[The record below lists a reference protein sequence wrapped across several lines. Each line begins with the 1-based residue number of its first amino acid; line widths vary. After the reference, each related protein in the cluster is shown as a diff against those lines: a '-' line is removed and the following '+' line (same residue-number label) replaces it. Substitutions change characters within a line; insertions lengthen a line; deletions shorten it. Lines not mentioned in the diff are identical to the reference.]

1 MQPQRHIRSF
11 VLRAGRMTPAQ
22 ERALTE
28 LWPSYGLD
36 LGDDPLD
43 LESIFG
49 RRAPRCL
56 EIGFG
61 VGEVI
66 GSLAENHPHID
77 YLGVEVHRPGVGRLL
92 LRAEQAKLRNLRVIC
107 HDAVEVLRD
116 KMSDDSFDEI
126 LVFFPDPWHKKRHH
140 KRRLIDAAFIAC
152 AAAKLRSGGVLRLAT
167 DWQAYAQQML
177 AVCNADPQL
186 ASLSAD
192 GTYVARPDFRLPTR
206 IDPHIWGLRQ
216 NGVLAPSC
224 YGPVALSAESVN
236 KIRRGEPIRDGRGG
250 VLWTRLDEA
259 QFDFFGAPA

>member
-28 LWPSYGLD
+28 LWPSYGVD

-43 LESIFG
+43 LEAIFG

-77 YLGVEVHRPGVGRLL
+77 YIGIEVHRPGVGRLL
-92 LRAEQAKLRNLRVIC
+92 LRAAQANARNLRVIR

-116 KMSDDSFDEI
+116 KLPDDSVDEI

-140 KRRLIDAAFIAC
+140 KRRLIEPKFVSLI
-152 AAAKLRSGGVLRLAT
+152 AAKLRVGGTLRLAT
-167 DWQAYAQQML
+167 DWQAYAEQML
-177 AVCNADPQL
+177 AVCNANPALQ
-186 ASLSAD
+186 SLSGD
-192 GTYVARPDFRLPTR
+192 LTYVTRPEFRPPTR
-206 IDPHIWGLRQ
+206 F
-216 NGVLAPSC
+216 
-224 YGPVALSAESVN
+224 E
-236 KIRRGEPIRDGRGG
+236 RRGERLGHGVWDLAYLRREETAANAVDDELDGERRENHAG
-250 VLWTRLDEA
+250 
-259 QFDFFGAPA
+259 